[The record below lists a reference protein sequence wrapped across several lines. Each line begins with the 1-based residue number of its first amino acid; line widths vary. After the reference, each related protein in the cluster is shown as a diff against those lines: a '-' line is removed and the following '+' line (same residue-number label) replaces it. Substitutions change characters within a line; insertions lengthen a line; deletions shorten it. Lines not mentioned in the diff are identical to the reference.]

1 MCNPPTK
8 TKSIQV
14 KKVAAL
20 DLVQAGK
27 RNIKAVAKGG
37 QGMPVE
43 EKASALLLTAAGVPS
58 EELAQ
63 SASALEVLGEH
74 LINPLHEELAGSFRA
89 ALGL

>member
-27 RNIKAVAKGG
+27 RNIKAVAGG
-37 QGMPVE
+37 GSGDAGGGEGICP
-43 EKASALLLTAAGVPS
+43 AAHHSGGAL
-58 EELAQ
+58 
-63 SASALEVLGEH
+63 
-74 LINPLHEELAGSFRA
+74 
-89 ALGL
+89 